1 MSHLCFYYAC
11 VFTLYYLNIPRFKQL
26 LALNIRLQYH
36 NCDWKGFNLDPKIF
50 HVNLNLDVKV
60 WLTWQKTLV
69 FEVKHVETDFKDFY
83 FICLKTTSIFDS
95 FEINAFICFF
105 FLMSH
110 AEREKIVFLHNDT
123 KWRKNHCSRNEY
135 LLLTF

>member
-1 MSHLCFYYAC
+1 MQILWLQMSHLCFYHTC
-11 VFTLYYLNIPRFKQL
+11 EFIWYYFYIPRFEYL
-26 LALNIRLQYH
+26 LSLHIRLEYH
-36 NCDWKGFNLDPKIF
+36 NCGWKGFNLDFKIF
-50 HVNLNLDVKV
+50 HINLDLDIKV
-60 WLTWQKTLV
+60 WLTRQKSLV

-110 AEREKIVFLHNDT
+110 AEREKNWCVFTSIDDYT
-123 KWRKNHCSRNEY
+123 Y
-135 LLLTF
+135 Y